1 MGSWQPGLALGG
13 SLLRSLRTHR
23 GHPPTARH
31 DRTMALMDLGRPL
44 AGQLRRHPALAD
56 ALLPALLASV
66 FILVPL
72 TVPNRLTGPGGSGLD
87 LSMTGP
93 DLALTVASALALT
106 ARRHVPLLVLLV
118 TGSLA
123 AVATAGQWQVNLT
136 QLAVAVALFN
146 YGLARPR
153 ARTVLAATV
162 AALCLG
168 ALSVAMVFVGTAEWG
183 RLNIVLWLATAAAVA
198 IAVESHRATIVA
210 LEDRVR
216 RAEESQ
222 EATARRRVAEDRV
235 RIARELHD
243 VIAHHVAVISVQ
255 AGVAEHVVE
264 RDPAAALEALGN
276 VRASSKAVLAELQSV
291 VGVLRQDESALP
303 TAPAP
308 GLSSLGE
315 LVATF
320 RSMGT
325 PIAIHAPDPLPSL
338 SPTADL
344 AAYRLV
350 QEALTNVHKH
360 ARGAETTVIL
370 RPQVD
375 AIEVVVTNERPPV
388 DPDSTGRGAAYVGA
402 PAGSGLGLIGMVE
415 RVSAIGGS
423 VSTLPTS
430 EGGFRVAAH
439 IPVAEESR

>member
-1 MGSWQPGLALGG
+1 
-13 SLLRSLRTHR
+13 
-23 GHPPTARH
+23 
-31 DRTMALMDLGRPL
+31 MALMDLGRPL

-56 ALLPALLASV
+56 ALLPALLALV

-72 TVPNRLTGPGGSGLD
+72 TVPHRLTGPGGSGLD

-153 ARTVLAATV
+153 ARTVLAAIV

-168 ALSVAMVFVGTAEWG
+168 TMSVAMVFLGTAEWG

-222 EATARRRVAEDRV
+222 EATALRRVAEDRV

-308 GLSSLGE
+308 GLSSLSE

-388 DPDSTGRGAAYVGA
+388 GPDSTGGDAAYVGA

-423 VSTLPTS
+423 VSTLPTG

>member
-1 MGSWQPGLALGG
+1 
-13 SLLRSLRTHR
+13 
-23 GHPPTARH
+23 
-31 DRTMALMDLGRPL
+31 MDLGRPL
-44 AGQLRRHPALAD
+44 AGQLHRHPALAD
-56 ALLPALLASV
+56 ALLPALLALV

-72 TVPNRLTGPGGSGLD
+72 TVPDGLTGPGGRGLD
-87 LSMTGP
+87 LTMTRP

-106 ARRHVPLLVLLV
+106 ARRHVPLAVLLV

-123 AVATAGQWQVNLT
+123 AVAMVGQWQVNLT
-136 QLAVAVALFN
+136 QPAVAVALFN

-153 ARTVLAATV
+153 ARTLLAAAV

-168 ALSVAMVFVGTAEWG
+168 TLSVAMVFLGAGEWG

-198 IAVESHRATIVA
+198 IAVESHRATIAA

-216 RAEESQ
+216 RAEESK
-222 EATARRRVAEDRV
+222 EATVRRRVAEDRV

-264 RDPAAALEALGN
+264 RDPAAAREALGY
-276 VRASSKAVLAELQSV
+276 VRSSSKAVLAELQSV
-291 VGVLRQDESALP
+291 VGVLRQEESALP

-308 GLSSLGE
+308 GLSGLGD

-325 PIAIHAPDPLPSL
+325 PIEVDAPHPLPSL

-360 ARGAETTVIL
+360 ARGAATTVL
-370 RPQVD
+370 VRPQLEAVE
-375 AIEVVVTNERPPV
+375 IVVTNERAPV
-388 DPDSTGRGAAYVGA
+388 DQRPASQDAAYVRA
-402 PAGSGLGLIGMVE
+402 PSGSGLGLVGMVE
-415 RVSAIGGS
+415 RVAAIGGS
-423 VSTLPTS
+423 VQTHQTS
-430 EGGFRVAAH
+430 DGGFRVAAR
-439 IPVAEESR
+439 IPLSEESR

>member
-1 MGSWQPGLALGG
+1 MTP
-13 SLLRSLRTHR
+13 
-23 GHPPTARH
+23 
-31 DRTMALMDLGRPL
+31 MNMGRPL
-44 AGQLRRHPALAD
+44 AGQLRRHPALV
-56 ALLPALLASV
+56 PALLALA

-72 TVPNRLTGPGGSGLD
+72 IVPAGVTARGGRGLDISLTGPD
-87 LSMTGP
+87 V
-93 DLALTVASALALT
+93 ALTLAGALALT
-106 ARRHVPLLVLLV
+106 GRRHVPLLTLLV

-123 AVATAGQWQVNLT
+123 AVSIVGQWQVNLA

-146 YGLARPR
+146 YGLVRPR
-153 ARTVLAATV
+153 RQTLLAAAV
-162 AALCLG
+162 AGVSLG
-168 ALSVAMVFVGTAEWG
+168 ALSVAMVFLDAAAWG
-183 RLNIVLWLATAAAVA
+183 RQNIVLWLATAAAAA
-198 IAVESHRATIVA
+198 IAVASNRATVVA

-255 AGVAEHVVE
+255 AGVVEHVVE
-264 RDPAAALEALGN
+264 RDPAAAREALVN

-291 VGVLRQDESALP
+291 LGVLRQEESALP

-308 GLSSLGE
+308 GLSDLDE
-315 LVATF
+315 LVASF

-325 PIAIHAPDPLPSL
+325 PITVHTPDPVPRL

-360 ARGAETTVIL
+360 APGAATTVL
-370 RPQVD
+370 VGLQD
-375 AIEVVVTNERPPV
+375 DSIEVVVSNERPPADHGTAEQGTSDV
-388 DPDSTGRGAAYVGA
+388 AA
-402 PAGSGLGLIGMVE
+402 PSGSGLGLVGMVE
-415 RVSAIGGS
+415 RVAAIGGT
-423 VSTLPTS
+423 VSTRPTRD
-430 EGGFRVAAH
+430 GGFRVAAR
-439 IPVAEESR
+439 IPLSEQSR